1 MTNKIKGLRFGLFCK
16 RKKAVPRVYAFINRR
31 ACCGCFHWSI
41 NRGYYTRVFLA
52 PIVFVWNDF
61 VRSFCFY
68 LYNLDERI
76 RTFEGCILNVW
87 ICIHKEA
94 IQVRIYISVPALE
107 EGWEWGSRR
116 QNENENDRRSCR
128 NRKCRTME
136 YSLSARLFT
145 LVGFDELVETHL
157 SIFCLLLFFCFY

>member
-1 MTNKIKGLRFGLFCK
+1 MTNKIKGLHFGLFCK
-16 RKKAVPRVYAFINRR
+16 RKKAVPRVYVFINRR

-41 NRGYYTRVFLA
+41 NRGYYTRVFSA

-76 RTFEGCILNVW
+76 QTFEGYILNVW

-107 EGWEWGSRR
+107 EGWGWGSMT
-116 QNENENDRRSCR
+116 EG
-128 NRKCRTME
+128 
-136 YSLSARLFT
+136 
-145 LVGFDELVETHL
+145 VVETGNAELWSTL
-157 SIFCLLLFFCFY
+157 SVHDYSPWSVSMNLWKLIYLFFVCCCFFVFIKSP

>member
-107 EGWEWGSRR
+107 EGWEWGSMT
-116 QNENENDRRSCR
+116 EG
-128 NRKCRTME
+128 
-136 YSLSARLFT
+136 
-145 LVGFDELVETHL
+145 VVETGVL
-157 SIFCLLLFFCFY
+157 SQCTIIHPGRFRWTCGNSFIYFLFVAVFLFLLSLRKWVDRW